1 MQYAWFKR
9 FLDIVL
15 SLIALIVLAPFLL
28 LFAFL
33 IKLDSRGPI
42 FYTQERVGRFGETFR
57 IIKFRT
63 MQIGTPECST
73 EELGDSNKYITK
85 YGHFLRKF
93 GIDELPQ
100 FINVLKGDMSI
111 IGPRPVI
118 VSETMLTKLRIK
130 NGALAI
136 RPGLSGWAQVNGRD
150 AVSVSKKAYF
160 DGHYAQNMG
169 FFFDVSIF
177 FLTIVTIFTHS
188 GYKEGDTI
196 KKMPESKI
204 YNRFMRRMKNLLKKR
219 EQQKKKEIREQKKAM
234 REAGD
239 TSMQNAYDKQSAVQ
253 DINIKQ

>member
-1 MQYAWFKR
+1 MQYAYFKR
-9 FLDIVL
+9 FLDIIF
-15 SLIALIVLAPFLL
+15 SLFALLILFPFLFIFA
-28 LFAFL
+28 LF

-42 FYTQERVGRFGETFR
+42 FYTQERVGRFGDPFR

-73 EELGDSNKYITK
+73 EELGDSNRYITR

-118 VSETMLTKLRIK
+118 MSETTLTKLRTK
-130 NGALAI
+130 NGSLAV

-150 AVSVSKKAYF
+150 AVSISKKAGL
-160 DGHYAQNMG
+160 DGYYAQNMS
-169 FFFDVSIF
+169 FFFDVGIF
-177 FLTIVTIFTHS
+177 FMTLVTVITHS
-188 GYKEGDTI
+188 GYKEGVTI

-204 YNRFMRRMKNLLKKR
+204 YNRFMRRMKNVLQRRDQL
-219 EQQKKKEIREQKKAM
+219 KKKELREQKKAM
-234 REAGD
+234 REA
-239 TSMQNAYDKQSAVQ
+239 SADMMSDNSDV
-253 DINIKQ
+253 

>member
-9 FLDIVL
+9 FLDVL
-15 SLIALIVLAPFLL
+15 FSLIALIILSPFLL
-28 LFAFL
+28 IFAFF

-42 FYTQERVGRFGETFR
+42 FYTQERVGRFGDPFK

-73 EELGDSNKYITK
+73 EELGDSNRYITR

-118 VSETMLTKLRIK
+118 PAESTLTKLRIK
-130 NGALAI
+130 NGSLAI

-150 AVSVSKKAYF
+150 AVSVSKKASL
-160 DGHYAQNMG
+160 DGYYAQNMSL
-169 FFFDVSIF
+169 FFDALIF
-177 FLTIVTIFTHS
+177 FLTVFTVITHS
-188 GYKEGDTI
+188 GYKEGVAI
-196 KKMPESKI
+196 KKMPDSKI
-204 YNRFMRRMKNLLKKR
+204 YNRFMRRMKIALQRRDQK
-219 EQQKKKEIREQKKAM
+219 KKKEIREQKKAQ
-234 REAGD
+234 REAVCEEKTETESQID
-239 TSMQNAYDKQSAVQ
+239 NSIQITEE
-253 DINIKQ
+253 